1 MKRVVLRYRFAA
13 DRAAE
18 NEVLVCGLFDEL
30 ARMAPANVRY
40 CSLKLM
46 EAAEGHLL
54 ADLSALSRRLRRK
67 PATGARSIRS
77 LGSAPRIL

>member
-1 MKRVVLRYRFAA
+1 
-13 DRAAE
+13 
-18 NEVLVCGLFDEL
+18 LVRGLFDEL

-40 CSLKLM
+40 CSLKLGDGVSSVHIM

-67 PATGARSIRS
+67 PATGARSTPIGAYR
-77 LGSAPRIL
+77 LFEA